1 MCKMKYNKEIIVSY
15 LAKIIGV
22 DVNVLATLKDKLI
35 QLPIVIKDS
44 YVYIDVEIMGI
55 RLTIV
60 FPKDIENI
68 TPLQLSK
75 HQTKMIEILGQ
86 PVVFAIEKIASYN
99 ISRLIKGNVNF
110 IVPNKIV
117 FIPDI
122 MFVLRERKTEIKKV
136 SEEMPPVAQLIV
148 LYNIHVSS
156 LSGKSILEIAEYVQ
170 MAYPTVN
177 VALHWLANNNI
188 IDLNGAK
195 QKEVKFLY
203 EGKDLWEKSLPLMT
217 SPIERIIYSDIM
229 VEDCVY
235 AGETA
240 MGYYTMLAEPT
251 MPTIAINKK
260 CAKDNSGTFDKNFGD
275 YKVEVWKYSPRI
287 LSNNE
292 YVDPLSL
299 YLSLKDNKD
308 ERVQIECD
316 NLIKEIKW

>member
-44 YVYIDVEIMGI
+44 YLYIDVEIMGI
-55 RLTIV
+55 RLTIA

-148 LYNIHVSS
+148 LYDIHVSR
-156 LSGKSILEIAEYVQ
+156 LSGKSILEIAECVQ

-229 VEDCVY
+229 VEDSVY

-260 CAKDNSGTFDKNFGD
+260 CAKDNSGIFDKNFGD
-275 YKVEVWKYSPRI
+275 YKVEVWKYSPKI

-299 YLSLKDNKD
+299 YLSLKDNND